1 MLPIGLAVLGA
12 LLLAAAVLRLELEH
26 VQRAPVGCDAT
37 STSSGC
43 SATFHLISSRRAAGE
58 NRKLIVARPAECKSP
73 GPPPGPGLLPTWADG
88 TCYGAVVSIWSE
100 EEVTPALGTVQSLV
114 VSKVPSLIQLG
125 PCFRSLA
132 TKEQVAAALRSA
144 FGAEV
149 AMVDGMCARADP
161 KRAKLE
167 GALRVNAGW
176 LALLPNGALALPGAA
191 AVLPLLRS
199 LSAGASAAYTD
210 PLWPFSATPGVAP
223 DQVWFLRPVGTTL
236 ADVSGPGRMQLPA
249 SAPGQV
255 LASQVVGQQAR
266 GGNATAPTLL
276 RLLTAL
282 LDSAEPVID
291 PAMTGSGDAPVAF
304 VAYDTAAKP
313 WDFGARQDVGWRQQV
328 VDPLFYLWSL
338 CYRQALQRLAAA
350 APPLPTLLP
359 ELKNLTLVDWGEVG
373 AVCAATARERAVSDL
388 HPRSD
393 RFTVL
398 LLGYGRPEGLIATA
412 RAYAACPSAQEV
424 VVVWNNADKA
434 RRLGLPRPPAA
445 RSLQ

>member
-1 MLPIGLAVLGA
+1 
-12 LLLAAAVLRLELEH
+12 
-26 VQRAPVGCDAT
+26 
-37 STSSGC
+37 
-43 SATFHLISSRRAAGE
+43 
-58 NRKLIVARPAECKSP
+58 
-73 GPPPGPGLLPTWADG
+73 
-88 TCYGAVVSIWSE
+88 
-100 EEVTPALGTVQSLV
+100 
-114 VSKVPSLIQLG
+114 
-125 PCFRSLA
+125 
-132 TKEQVAAALRSA
+132 
-144 FGAEV
+144 
-149 AMVDGMCARADP
+149 
-161 KRAKLE
+161 
-167 GALRVNAGW
+167 
-176 LALLPNGALALPGAA
+176 
-191 AVLPLLRS
+191 
-199 LSAGASAAYTD
+199 
-210 PLWPFSATPGVAP
+210 
-223 DQVWFLRPVGTTL
+223 
-236 ADVSGPGRMQLPA
+236 MQLPA